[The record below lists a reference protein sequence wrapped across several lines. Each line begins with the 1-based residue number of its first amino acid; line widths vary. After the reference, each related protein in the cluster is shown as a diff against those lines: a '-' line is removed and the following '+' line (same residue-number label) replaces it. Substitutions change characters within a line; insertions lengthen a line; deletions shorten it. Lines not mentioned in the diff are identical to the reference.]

1 MESSKFLSLSANQ
14 NDDAAEGT
22 NDNNLVDVQ
31 VQGEYEC
38 DICKM
43 IFHEL
48 TEYARHRKFH
58 RETLTG
64 YQRWPRLTDGA
75 IMKDGKYGCQF
86 CPKVFDTKVT
96 YSRHLRPN
104 GTHSAEINMLTEMNV
119 PIQVEPIAGIAYYGM
134 DPTTGV
140 RDEAADSRVQDKAAF
155 DEVSARDKDDEDD
168 ELGNL
173 RLLSEVS
180 VREE

>member
-14 NDDAAEGT
+14 NDDAAEILSEGT

-48 TEYARHRKFH
+48 TEYAQHRKFH

-64 YQRWPRLTDGA
+64 YQRWPRGLTDGA
-75 IMKDGKYGCQF
+75 IIKDGKYGCQF
-86 CPKVFDTKVT
+86 CPKVFDTKVS

-119 PIQVEPIAGIAYYGM
+119 PIEVEPIAGIAYYGM
-134 DPTTGV
+134 DPTSGV
-140 RDEAADSRVQDKAAF
+140 RDEADSRVQDKAAF
-155 DEVSARDKDDEDD
+155 DEQDEDD

>member
-22 NDNNLVDVQ
+22 NDNNLMTNDNNLVDVQ
-31 VQGEYEC
+31 VQGDYEC

-43 IFHEL
+43 SFDKL

-64 YQRWPRLTDGA
+64 YQKRPRFTDGA

-96 YSRHLRPN
+96 YSHHLRPN

-119 PIQVEPIAGIAYYGM
+119 PIEVEPIAGIAYYGM
-134 DPTTGV
+134 DPTSGV
-140 RDEAADSRVQDKAAF
+140 RDEADSRVQDKAAF
-155 DEVSARDKDDEDD
+155 DEVS
-168 ELGNL
+168 L
-173 RLLSEVS
+173 R
-180 VREE
+180 

>member
-64 YQRWPRLTDGA
+64 YQRWPRFTDGA
-75 IMKDGKYGCQF
+75 IMKDGCQF

-119 PIQVEPIAGIAYYGM
+119 PIEVEPIAGIAYFGM

-140 RDEAADSRVQDKAAF
+140 RDEADSRVQDKAAF
-155 DEVSARDKDDEDD
+155 DEQDEDD